1 MSDKKYF
8 CKHCNYFTDRRQYW
22 YAHIKGKKHIKK
34 MEESNEN
41 NKDNSDD
48 NLSDNLSDNYHSKLS
63 SFDNNDNFIDNKN
76 DNKDNNK
83 QFKKFQCNFC
93 QQYFSQAS
101 NLSRHRKTC
110 KLKYTIK
117 KSGLYCMWNYKM
129 VDENSNNYY
138 KLGRTS
144 SRNKRISSYASEYNV
159 KVSDIQFLYE
169 VEFEHE
175 IFAEKFLFY
184 FLDEYRMHKNKEL
197 FKVDIDTIKM
207 TMNKLKIIL
216 DENPKI
222 NDHSIILDN
231 FNDLMDENI
240 DILNDE
246 EEKENKKYLKSLL
259 NGDYETL
266 VNIKKLDNQ
275 LKPLKCEYCHKSLSK
290 KSHLTRHYQTCK
302 FKKEIE
308 KKKELEKKL
317 EQEQLKLE
325 EEQIKLEEECKLK
338 IQRKLVEEKQELERK
353 LEEQLKLEE
362 EKKELERKLEE
373 QRKLEEERR
382 LNELRKL
389 EEKQQEEE
397 KRLQEEKRQS
407 EQKELINFLLEQ
419 HKRQD
424 EERRLE
430 KEEQRKREEKQ
441 AEENRRREDKLME
454 LFMNSQKNN
463 GYTENNELKE
473 EIEELKQLIKENKPL
488 DQSHNTNNS
497 GTYFE
502 AQTQNNLLNTLNL
515 NYNNVISMNQFLY
528 NMEHVNKIP
537 RSDLEAIAFAQKN
550 LSEAD
555 LAETIH
561 KTIEKNC
568 IEQTKGVIN
577 PADGLELLP
586 VMPVVCS
593 DGNCRSH
600 KEKVNEFWETVYG
613 DKHFDKMLNIIDK
626 RIYEVLKKKIYLEAY
641 GKKQLFKK
649 IKRKHTV
656 HDMKSM
662 QEKINGELIGK
673 KFKEI

>member
-1 MSDKKYF
+1 M
-8 CKHCNYFTDRRQYW
+8 
-22 YAHIKGKKHIKK
+22 
-34 MEESNEN
+34 
-41 NKDNSDD
+41 
-48 NLSDNLSDNYHSKLS
+48 
-63 SFDNNDNFIDNKN
+63 
-76 DNKDNNK
+76 
-83 QFKKFQCNFC
+83 
-93 QQYFSQAS
+93 
-101 NLSRHRKTC
+101 
-110 KLKYTIK
+110 
-117 KSGLYCMWNYKM
+117 
-129 VDENSNNYY
+129 
-138 KLGRTS
+138 
-144 SRNKRISSYASEYNV
+144 
-159 KVSDIQFLYE
+159 
-169 VEFEHE
+169 
-175 IFAEKFLFY
+175 
-184 FLDEYRMHKNKEL
+184 
-197 FKVDIDTIKM
+197 
-207 TMNKLKIIL
+207 
-216 DENPKI
+216 
-222 NDHSIILDN
+222 
-231 FNDLMDENI
+231 
-240 DILNDE
+240 
-246 EEKENKKYLKSLL
+246 
-259 NGDYETL
+259 
-266 VNIKKLDNQ
+266 
-275 LKPLKCEYCHKSLSK
+275 
-290 KSHLTRHYQTCK
+290 
-302 FKKEIE
+302 
-308 KKKELEKKL
+308 
-317 EQEQLKLE
+317 
-325 EEQIKLEEECKLK
+325 
-338 IQRKLVEEKQELERK
+338 
-353 LEEQLKLEE
+353 
-362 EKKELERKLEE
+362 
-373 QRKLEEERR
+373 
-382 LNELRKL
+382 
-389 EEKQQEEE
+389 
-397 KRLQEEKRQS
+397 
-407 EQKELINFLLEQ
+407 INFLLEQ